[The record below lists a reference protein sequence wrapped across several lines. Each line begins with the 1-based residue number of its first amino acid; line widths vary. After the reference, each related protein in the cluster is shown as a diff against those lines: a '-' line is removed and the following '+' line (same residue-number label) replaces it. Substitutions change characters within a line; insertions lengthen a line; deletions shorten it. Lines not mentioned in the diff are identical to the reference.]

1 MQIKL
6 NPEDGLISEAR
17 EIAPCDETS
26 ALRFGEFLF
35 NTQNCVAWPRE
46 VTHLKSHNRFEF
58 AHGYLSNV
66 LERYRHLGLVKNIE
80 EFRVITRKRDRTVV
94 RRQSEI
100 LRRRGAALLNLRR
113 RRHDVTPAGAPRT
126 PERAGR
132 E

>member
-1 MQIKL
+1 MKQ
-6 NPEDGLISEAR
+6 A
-17 EIAPCDETS
+17 
-26 ALRFGEFLF
+26 RFGLA
-35 NTQNCVAWPRE
+35 NSCLTLRTV
-46 VTHLKSHNRFEF
+46 SHGR
-58 AHGYLSNV
+58 AKYSPQISRYLSNV